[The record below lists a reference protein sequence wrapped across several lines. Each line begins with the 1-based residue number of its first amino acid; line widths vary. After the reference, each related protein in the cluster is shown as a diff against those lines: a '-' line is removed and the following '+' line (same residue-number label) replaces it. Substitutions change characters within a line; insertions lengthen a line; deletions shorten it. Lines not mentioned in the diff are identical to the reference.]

1 MNRRDKTKPPRP
13 GMTWSEKHGIW
24 MDPDTRSPERKA
36 KDEAIAKSVE
46 ADQERIR
53 AALHQS
59 EKAQERQTEAIERAA
74 ETIALSVLSQLV
86 EARKKAALTQSEVA
100 RRMNVPQSAV
110 VRLES
115 GTHSPTLA
123 TLSRYATAIGV
134 KLEVRRI
141 A

>member
-1 MNRRDKTKPPRP
+1 MIWN
-13 GMTWSEKHGIW
+13 EKHGIW
-24 MDPDTRSPERKA
+24 MDPDTRSPERKL
-36 KDEAIAKSVE
+36 KDEQIAKAVE

-53 AALHQS
+53 AALRQS
-59 EKAQERQTEAIERAA
+59 EAAQEQQAEAIQGAA
-74 ETIALSVLSQLV
+74 ENLAITVLKQLV
-86 EARKKAALTQSEVA
+86 EARKKAGLSQAEVA

-115 GTHSPTLA
+115 GTHSPTLT

>member
-1 MNRRDKTKPPRP
+1 MNRRDKKKSPRA
-13 GMTWSEKHGIW
+13 GMIWREKHGIW
-24 MDPDTRSPERKA
+24 MDPDTRSPERRL
-36 KDEAIAKSVE
+36 KDEQIAKTVE

-53 AALHQS
+53 AAL
-59 EKAQERQTEAIERAA
+59 RQTEAAQEQQAEAIQDAA
-74 ETIALSVLSQLV
+74 ENLALTVLKQLV
-86 EARKKAALTQSEVA
+86 DARKKAGLSQAEVA
-100 RRMNVPQSAV
+100 RRMDVPQSAV

-115 GTHSPTLA
+115 GTHSPTLT

>member
-1 MNRRDKTKPPRP
+1 MIWR
-13 GMTWSEKHGIW
+13 EKHGIW
-24 MDPDTRSPERKA
+24 MDPDTRSPERRL
-36 KDEAIAKSVE
+36 KDEQIAKTVE

-53 AALHQS
+53 AAL
-59 EKAQERQTEAIERAA
+59 RQTEAAQEQQAEAIQDAA
-74 ETIALSVLSQLV
+74 ENLALTVLKQLV
-86 EARKKAALTQSEVA
+86 DARKKAGLSQAEVA
-100 RRMNVPQSAV
+100 RRMDVPQSAV

-115 GTHSPTLA
+115 GTHSPTLT

>member
-1 MNRRDKTKPPRP
+1 MI
-13 GMTWSEKHGIW
+13 WSEKHGIW
-24 MDPDTRSPERKA
+24 MDPDTRSPERKT
-36 KDEAIAKSVE
+36 KDETIVKSVE

-53 AALHQS
+53 AALRQS
-59 EKAQERQTEAIERAA
+59 EDAQGHQAEVIQGAA
-74 ETIALSVLSQLV
+74 EHLALSVLKQLV
-86 EARKKAALTQSEVA
+86 EARKKAALTQAEVA

-115 GTHSPTLA
+115 GTHSPTLT
-123 TLSRYATAIGV
+123 TLSRYAAAIGV